1 MQLVSNLNFSVPP
14 QKWKDECHVSTN
26 FVPDCG
32 FKAFTVGNYYHTCLT
47 PTAFWLHI
55 PLKFQKKGPPHLS
68 QTSLCDHSG
77 VYQELNNKCQN
88 GTRNPH
94 WHPSFVTN
102 WFDTW
107 ILNDSNSNKSTCKPK
122 WAIFITF
129 NKNKINL
136 LTNPNTWTQTWIKFR
151 SDGACNSKLRKFAP
165 SILY

>member
-1 MQLVSNLNFSVPP
+1 MERWMSCINQFCSRLWVQSIY
-14 QKWKDECHVSTN
+14 CR
-26 FVPDCG
+26 
-32 FKAFTVGNYYHTCLT
+32 NYYHTCLT

-151 SDGACNSKLRKFAP
+151 SDGACISKLRKFAP

>member
-1 MQLVSNLNFSVPP
+1 MNVMYQLILFQIVGSKHLLL
-14 QKWKDECHVSTN
+14 
-26 FVPDCG
+26 
-32 FKAFTVGNYYHTCLT
+32 VGNYYHTCLT

-129 NKNKINL
+129 DKNKINL
-136 LTNPNTWTQTWIKFR
+136 LTNPNTCTQTWIKFR
-151 SDGACNSKLRKFAP
+151 SDGPCISKLKKFAP